1 MKKFLFL
8 IFLAVFSF
16 AAKKEAIIIVN
27 GMTCPLCT
35 MAIKT
40 SLKHTPGVI
49 SAKVILHN
57 KTATVIYDDTKTT
70 PKKLLKAIEIVGY
83 SGKIKEIKEVKWKFY
98 LFSITN
104 RMMVAM

>member
-8 IFLAVFSF
+8 IIFMVFAF
-16 AAKKEAIIIVN
+16 GAKKEAIIIVD

-35 MAIKT
+35 TAVKS

-57 KTATVIYDDTKTT
+57 KTATVIYDDTKTN

-83 SGKIKEIKEVKWKFY
+83 KGKIKEIKDVK
-98 LFSITN
+98 
-104 RMMVAM
+104 